1 MRKLTFFEEVIGK
14 LGVIK
19 RFSGKNDWMLG
30 LKSLEENV
38 INIGVT
44 ASDATDNLGDE
55 LESTFFGGIIRQIE
69 IGVSLDDTDG
79 IQ

>member
-1 MRKLTFFEEVIGK
+1 MRKLAFFEEVIGK

-30 LKSLEENV
+30 LESLEENV

-55 LESTFFGGIIRQIE
+55 LESTFFGVIIRQIE

-79 IQ
+79 V

>member
-1 MRKLTFFEEVIGK
+1 MRKLAFFEEVIGK

-30 LKSLEENV
+30 LESLEENV

-69 IGVSLDDTDG
+69 IGVSLDNTDG
-79 IQ
+79 V

>member
-1 MRKLTFFEEVIGK
+1 MAFFEEVIGK

-30 LKSLEENV
+30 LESLEENV

-79 IQ
+79 V

>member
-1 MRKLTFFEEVIGK
+1 MGNLAFLEEIIGK

-19 RFSGKNDWMLG
+19 RFGSKNDWMFG

-44 ASDATDNLGDE
+44 ASDATDDLGDE
-55 LESTFFGGIIRQIE
+55 LKSAFLGGVV
-69 IGVSLDDTDG
+69 G
-79 IQ
+79 

>member
-1 MRKLTFFEEVIGK
+1 MGNLAFFEEVIGK

-19 RFSGKNDWMLG
+19 RFSSKNNRMFG

-44 ASDATDNLGDE
+44 ASDATDDLGDE
-55 LESTFFGGIIRQIE
+55 LKSTFFGGVV
-69 IGVSLDDTDG
+69 G
-79 IQ
+79 

>member
-1 MRKLTFFEEVIGK
+1 MGNLAFFEEVIGK

-19 RFSGKNDWMLG
+19 RFSGKNNRMFG

-44 ASDATDNLGDE
+44 ASDATDDLGNE
-55 LESTFFGGIIRQIE
+55 LEGAFLGGVV
-69 IGVSLDDTDG
+69 G
-79 IQ
+79 

>member
-1 MRKLTFFEEVIGK
+1 MRKLAFFEEVICK

-30 LKSLEENV
+30 LESLEENV

-79 IQ
+79 V

>member
-1 MRKLTFFEEVIGK
+1 MGNLAFFEEIIGE

-19 RFSGKNDWMLG
+19 RFGGKNDGMFG

-44 ASDATDNLGDE
+44 ASDATDDLGDE
-55 LESTFFGGIIRQIE
+55 LKSTFFGGVV
-69 IGVSLDDTDG
+69 G
-79 IQ
+79 

>member
-1 MRKLTFFEEVIGK
+1 MRKLAFFEEVIGK

-19 RFSGKNDWMLG
+19 RFSSKNNRMFR

-44 ASDATDNLGDE
+44 ASDATDDLGDE
-55 LESTFFGGIIRQIE
+55 LKSTFFGGVV
-69 IGVSLDDTDG
+69 G
-79 IQ
+79 

>member
-1 MRKLTFFEEVIGK
+1 MGNLAFFEEVIGK

-19 RFSGKNDWMLG
+19 RFSGKNNRMFG

-44 ASDATDNLGDE
+44 ASDATDDLGNE
-55 LESTFFGGIIRQIE
+55 LKSTFFGGIV
-69 IGVSLDDTDG
+69 G
-79 IQ
+79 

>member
-30 LKSLEENV
+30 LESLEENV

-79 IQ
+79 V

>member
-1 MRKLTFFEEVIGK
+1 MGNLAFFEEIIGE

-19 RFSGKNDWMLG
+19 RFGGKNDGMFG

-44 ASDATDNLGDE
+44 ASDATDDLGDE
-55 LESTFFGGIIRQIE
+55 LKSAFFGGV
-69 IGVSLDDTDG
+69 IG
-79 IQ
+79 

>member
-30 LKSLEENV
+30 LESLEENV

-44 ASDATDNLGDE
+44 ASDATDHLGDE

-79 IQ
+79 V

>member
-1 MRKLTFFEEVIGK
+1 MRKLAFFEEVIGK

-19 RFSGKNDWMLG
+19 RFSGKNNRMFG

-44 ASDATDNLGDE
+44 ASDATDDLGNE
-55 LESTFFGGIIRQIE
+55 LEGAFLGGVV
-69 IGVSLDDTDG
+69 G
-79 IQ
+79 

>member
-1 MRKLTFFEEVIGK
+1 MRKLAFFEEVIGK

-30 LKSLEENV
+30 LEGLEENV

-79 IQ
+79 V

>member
-1 MRKLTFFEEVIGK
+1 MGNLAFFEEVIGK

-19 RFSGKNDWMLG
+19 RFSGKNNRMFG

-44 ASDATDNLGDE
+44 ASDTTDDLGDE
-55 LESTFFGGIIRQIE
+55 LKGAFFGGVV
-69 IGVSLDDTDG
+69 G
-79 IQ
+79 

>member
-1 MRKLTFFEEVIGK
+1 MGKLAFLKQVIGK

-19 RFSGKNDWMLG
+19 RFSGKNNRMFG

-44 ASDATDNLGDE
+44 ASDATDDLGDE
-55 LESTFFGGIIRQIE
+55 LKSTFFGGVVGQVEVGI
-69 IGVSLDDTDG
+69 SLDDSNG
-79 IQ
+79 I

>member
-1 MRKLTFFEEVIGK
+1 MRKLAFFEEVIGK

-30 LKSLEENV
+30 LESLEENV

-69 IGVSLDDTDG
+69 IGVSLDDSDG
-79 IQ
+79 I